1 MVEDACALLRTLAR
15 HVTNDTLTTVADTCK
30 VTPMEDKELWLSLI
44 NEAMS
49 LPHDPQDEACP
60 CDKCHQDWL
69 NEKIWWCLDC
79 EVHTGAIGEYY
90 MVTNELWETY
100 VSERGML
107 CIRCLEDRIMRR
119 LLPTDFTD
127 VPLNRNPLFRSE
139 RLRDR
144 LLGGV
149 M

>member
-1 MVEDACALLRTLAR
+1 
-15 HVTNDTLTTVADTCK
+15 
-30 VTPMEDKELWLSLI
+30 MEDKELWNDLI
-44 NEAMS
+44 NEALSM
-49 LPHDPQDEACP
+49 PHDPKDASCP
-60 CDKCHQDWL
+60 CDDCHQEWL
-69 NEKIWWCLDC
+69 NDKVWWCLDC

-90 MVTNELWETY
+90 MVTKELWETY

-127 VPLNRNPLFRSE
+127 VPVNRNPLFRSE